1 MLLSIILIVI
11 IVKNHV
17 YLWIRLN
24 CNLHPKVYDNFG
36 FESLPLKLYKYQLI
50 TPLKFGIILFL

>member
-1 MLLSIILIVI
+1 M

-50 TPLKFGIILFL
+50 TTLKFGIILIL